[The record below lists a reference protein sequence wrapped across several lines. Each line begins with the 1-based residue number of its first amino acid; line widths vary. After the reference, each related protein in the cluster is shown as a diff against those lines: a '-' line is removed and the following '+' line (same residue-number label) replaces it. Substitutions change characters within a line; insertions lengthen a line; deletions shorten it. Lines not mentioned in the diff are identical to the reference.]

1 MNKKEIYK
9 LLGVLGGMGPL
20 ASAYFYERVTLL
32 TKVNRDADHINMIIS
47 SMTRTPDRTS
57 FILGYSNDNPL
68 QYLIKDALMLEQC
81 GVDIIA
87 LTCNTSH
94 YFINDLR
101 RSVNVPI
108 INMIELTVAYVKQ
121 KNIKKAGIMATK
133 GTYQTKLYEQECI
146 KHNIE
151 PFIPCEKIQD
161 EIMNIIYNQIKRNG
175 TIEINS
181 FKPIVDYFVANNC
194 EIIILGCTE
203 LSIVE
208 KQINLPNLIIDPI
221 NILAKYCIKI
231 FNKSSR

>member
-1 MNKKEIYK
+1 MNKKETYK

-20 ASAYFYERVTLL
+20 ASAYFYEQLTLL
-32 TKVNRDADHINMIIS
+32 TNVNCDADHINMLIS

-57 FILGYSNDNPL
+57 FILGQNKENPL
-68 QYLIKDALMLEQC
+68 QYLIKDAQMLEKC

-87 LTCNTSH
+87 VTCNTSH
-94 YFINDLR
+94 YFIDDLS

-108 INMIELTVAYVKQ
+108 INMIELTIGSLKQ
-121 KNIKKAGIMATK
+121 KSIKKVGIMATK

-146 KHNIE
+146 KQNIE

-161 EIMNIIYNQIKRNG
+161 EIMNIIYNQIKKNG
-175 TIEINS
+175 TIEMNS
-181 FKPIVDYFVANNC
+181 FQAIIDYFIANNC
-194 EIIILGCTE
+194 ERIILGCTE

-221 NILAKYCIKI
+221 NILAKYCIRI
-231 FNKSSR
+231 FNKSIL

>member
-1 MNKKEIYK
+1 MNKKQTYK

-20 ASAYFYERVTLL
+20 ASAYFYEQLTLL
-32 TKVNRDADHINMIIS
+32 TNVNCDADHINMLIS

-57 FILGYSNDNPL
+57 FILGQNKENPL
-68 QYLIKDALMLEQC
+68 QYLIKDAQMLEKC

-87 LTCNTSH
+87 VTCNTSH
-94 YFINDLR
+94 YFIDDLS

-108 INMIELTVAYVKQ
+108 INMIELTIGSLKQ
-121 KNIKKAGIMATK
+121 KSIKKVGIMATK

-146 KHNIE
+146 KQNIE

-161 EIMNIIYNQIKRNG
+161 EIMNIIYNQIKKNG
-175 TIEINS
+175 TIEMNS
-181 FKPIVDYFVANNC
+181 FQAIIDYFIANNC

-221 NILAKYCIKI
+221 NI
-231 FNKSSR
+231 

>member
-1 MNKKEIYK
+1 MNKKQTYK

-20 ASAYFYERVTLL
+20 ASAYFYEQLTLL
-32 TKVNRDADHINMIIS
+32 TNVNCDADHINMLIS

-57 FILGYSNDNPL
+57 FILGQNKENPL

-87 LTCNTSH
+87 VTCNTSH
-94 YFINDLR
+94 YFIDDLS

-108 INMIELTVAYVKQ
+108 INMIELTIGSLKQ
-121 KNIKKAGIMATK
+121 KSIKKVGIMATK

-146 KHNIE
+146 KQNIE

-161 EIMNIIYNQIKRNG
+161 EIMNIIYNQIKKNG
-175 TIEINS
+175 TIEMNS
-181 FKPIVDYFVANNC
+181 FQAIIDYFIANNC
-194 EIIILGCTE
+194 ERIILGCTE
-203 LSIVE
+203 LSIIE

-221 NILAKYCIKI
+221 NILAKYCIRI
-231 FNKSSR
+231 FNKSIL

>member
-1 MNKKEIYK
+1 MTNHYK
-9 LLGVLGGMGPL
+9 LLGVIGGMGPWL
-20 ASAYFYERVTLL
+20 SAHFYERIVLK
-32 TKVNRDADHINMIIS
+32 TKVINDSDHINMVIS

-57 FILGYSNDNPL
+57 FILGYSNANPL

-108 INMIELTVAYVKQ
+108 INMIELTVASVKQ

-175 TIEINS
+175 TI
-181 FKPIVDYFVANNC
+181 
-194 EIIILGCTE
+194 
-203 LSIVE
+203 
-208 KQINLPNLIIDPI
+208 
-221 NILAKYCIKI
+221 
-231 FNKSSR
+231 

>member
-1 MNKKEIYK
+1 MNKKQTYK

-20 ASAYFYERVTLL
+20 ASAYFYEQLTLL
-32 TKVNRDADHINMIIS
+32 TNVNCDADHINMLIS

-57 FILGYSNDNPL
+57 FILGQNKENPL
-68 QYLIKDALMLEQC
+68 QYLIKDAQMLEKC

-87 LTCNTSH
+87 VTCNTSH
-94 YFINDLR
+94 YFIDDLS

-108 INMIELTVAYVKQ
+108 INMIELTIGSLKQ
-121 KNIKKAGIMATK
+121 KSIKKVGIMATK

-146 KHNIE
+146 KQNIE

-161 EIMNIIYNQIKRNG
+161 EIMNIIYNQIKKNG
-175 TIEINS
+175 TIEMNS
-181 FKPIVDYFVANNC
+181 FQAIIDYFIANNC
-194 EIIILGCTE
+194 ERIILGCTE

-221 NILAKYCIKI
+221 NILAKYCIRI
-231 FNKSSR
+231 FNKSIL